1 MKRQVVLYL
10 GMSLDGYLADLHGGV
25 DWMVGENPEYLG
37 DLGYAQFLQQVDTI
51 LMGGTTYHQ
60 VTEELSPGIQG
71 STAMYSPIGR
81 LSTRRESPSTVGM
94 QGKWCGSCLPGRAKT
109 SGSAAART

>member
-1 MKRQVVLYL
+1 M
-10 GMSLDGYLADLHGGV
+10 DG
-25 DWMVGENPEYLG
+25 GENPGDLG

-60 VTEELSPGIQG
+60 VTEELSPGEWPYPG
-71 STAMYSPIGR
+71 LHCHVFTH
-81 LSTRRESPSTVGM
+81 REAVNQEGITFH
-94 QGKWCGSCLPGRAKT
+94 CGDAGEVVRELLARRAKT

>member
-1 MKRQVVLYL
+1 
-10 GMSLDGYLADLHGGV
+10 
-25 DWMVGENPEYLG
+25 MVGENPGDLG

-60 VTEELSPGIQG
+60 VTEELSPGEWPYPG
-71 STAMYSPIGR
+71 LHCHVFTH
-81 LSTRRESPSTVGM
+81 REAVNQEGITFTVGM